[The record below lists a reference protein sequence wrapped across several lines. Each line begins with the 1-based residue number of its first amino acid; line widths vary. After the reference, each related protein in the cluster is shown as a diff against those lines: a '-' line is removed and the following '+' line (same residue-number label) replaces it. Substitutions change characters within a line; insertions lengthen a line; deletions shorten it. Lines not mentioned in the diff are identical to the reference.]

1 MESIFQ
7 KSKYLVLILSSFFM
21 WEAAVSAA
29 EKSAEEHTI
38 TFRAQGMPTPTQVDI
53 GSVAMREVV
62 RVYMDQ
68 NPHLRIEAFAMPAVG
83 GTSSMDSGPLMA
95 ISAGVPPHAIYVNFR
110 QSSTYIKQGFLEPM
124 EILLARVTSE
134 NERVRQADDKG
145 NWLEDPTE
153 EEVEAMLE
161 QIKARVLDR
170 VWPVVYRPENLGN
183 TGKHHVWALPI
194 GNLVQALY
202 YRKDLF
208 HAAGLDPE
216 KPPQDWEELLEY
228 SRILT
233 IPEKSQFGMLFPLGH
248 AISWG
253 AYFLLV
259 SNGAEAMHMDENG
272 RWGAAFNSPQAAES
286 IYYFWRLMREPFERD
301 GKIIV
306 GAAGLHGNATVEW
319 NRGKVAMRAAT
330 LDSDMLGT
338 INPQLVGIAPLPKSP
353 IGSQGGEVNA
363 RMLGVFTGSTPE
375 QKIEVARFIWF
386 LTSDEAHAIRTRVF
400 VDNGYGQF
408 VNPDM
413 LQKFGYESYLKR
425 VPQNWRRAYEIAVAS
440 GVPEPYGDNTQNIYR
455 FMSRP
460 INEVLEMDLSK
471 MTRESAIAMIE
482 GMLDKTVQE
491 VNHDVL
497 LQLTPEQQSFRNTIA
512 WIVIA
517 SVAAMFVFGFIHIWK
532 YFSAVSGPSQA
543 RGHWRKYIWGY
554 LLVIPGVVL
563 VLMWSYLPLI
573 IGGFSIAF
581 MDYRIVQDSIWVG
594 VQNFANVLFDERFWS
609 SLGRTFYF
617 VSLTIG
623 LGFWPPI
630 LLAILLQEVP
640 TNFAKYF
647 YRTIFYLPSVL
658 IGVVV
663 MFLWM
668 QLYNP
673 GENGILNQLLMS
685 LNNLGPIS
693 ATLLKWMFLLLWL
706 SFLGVLI
713 WLPVRLEEM
722 SRSMKVLLWII
733 GGALTFLTLS
743 PVISPAFSGHFSE
756 AAGAIGS
763 LFGRF
768 NIEPLRWTQSPDM
781 AMLCIIIP
789 GIWASTG
796 PGCIIYLAALKSVP
810 DELYEA
816 AEIDGAG
823 HWHKIF
829 YIVLPRL
836 KYLIVI
842 QFVAAVISAFKGG
855 EEMIL
860 VMTGGGPLDATTILS
875 LEIFFRT
882 FVELN
887 FGLGTAMAWIIGA
900 LLIAFTAY
908 QLKLLSRAEFK
919 AAG

>member
-7 KSKYLVLILSSFFM
+7 KSKYLVLILSSFLICGGPAVAEDE
-21 WEAAVSAA
+21 EATQS
-29 EKSAEEHTI
+29 HI
-38 TFRAQGMPTPTQVDI
+38 TFRAQGLPTPTQVDI
-53 GSVAMREVV
+53 GAVASREVL
-62 RVYMDQ
+62 RAYLER
-68 NPHLRIEAFAMPAVG
+68 NPHVKIEPFTMPAVG

-110 QSSTYIKQGFLEPM
+110 QSSTYIKQGFLEPL

-134 NERVRQADDKG
+134 NERVRQTDDKG

-153 EEVEAMLE
+153 EEINLMLG
-161 QIKARVLDR
+161 QIRERVQDR

-183 TGKHHVWALPI
+183 QGQHHVWSLPI
-194 GNLVQALY
+194 GTLVQALF

-208 HAAGLDPE
+208 HASGLDPDR
-216 KPPQDWEELLEY
+216 PPQNWEELLEY
-228 SRILT
+228 SRALT
-233 IPEKSQFGMLFPLGH
+233 IPEKSQYGMLFGH
-248 AISWG
+248 GHGISWS

-259 SNGAEAMHMDENG
+259 SNGAEAMRMDEEG
-272 RWGAAFNSPQAAES
+272 RWSAAFNSRQAAES
-286 IYYFWRLMREPFERD
+286 IYFFWRLLREPFERD

-306 GAAGLHGNATVEW
+306 GGAGLHGNATQDW
-319 NRGKVAMRAAT
+319 NRGKVGMRAST
-330 LDSDMLGT
+330 LDVDMLGT
-338 INPQLVGIAPLPKSP
+338 INPQLVGIAPLPESP
-353 IGSQGGEVNA
+353 IGGQGGEVNA

-375 QKIEVARFIWF
+375 QKLEVARFIWF
-386 LTSDEAHAIRTRVF
+386 FTSDEAHEIRTRVF
-400 VDNGYGQF
+400 VENGFGQF
-408 VNPDM
+408 VNPD
-413 LQKFGYESYLKR
+413 LLVKYGYESYLKR
-425 VPQNWRRAYEIAVAS
+425 IPPSWRRAYEIALAS

-460 INEVLEMDLSK
+460 INEVLEMNLVGQDK
-471 MTRESAIAMIE
+471 DEVIAMIE
-482 GMLDKTVQE
+482 GMLDRTVQE

-497 LQLTPEQQSFRNTIA
+497 LQLTPEEQSFRNSIA
-512 WIVIA
+512 WIVILA
-517 SVAAMFVFGFIHIWK
+517 VATVFVFGFVHIWK
-532 YFSAVSGPSQA
+532 YFTEVSGPA
-543 RGHWRKYIWGY
+543 HAKGHWKKYIWGY
-554 LLVIPGVVL
+554 LLVLPGVLL
-563 VLMWSYLPLI
+563 VLMWSYLPLL

-581 MDYRIVQDSIWVG
+581 MDYRVVQDSIWVG
-594 VQNFANVLFDERFWS
+594 VQNFANVLFDDRFWS
-609 SLGRTFYF
+609 SLWRTFYF
-617 VSLTIG
+617 VALTIG

-647 YRTIFYLPSVL
+647 YRTVFYLPSVL

-668 QLYNP
+668 QLYSP
-673 GENGILNQLLMS
+673 GPNGILNQLLMS
-685 LNNLGPIS
+685 LNNLGAFP
-693 ATLLKWMFLLLWL
+693 ATMLKWMFLLLWG
-706 SFLGVLI
+706 SFLAVLI
-713 WLPVRLEEM
+713 WLPIRLEEM
-722 SRSMKVLLWII
+722 TRPLKVSLWVV
-733 GGALTFLTLS
+733 GGALTFVTLS
-743 PVISPAFSGHFSE
+743 PVISPIFNGHFAE
-756 AAGAIGS
+756 AAGVLGS
-763 LFGRF
+763 LFGKF

-789 GIWASTG
+789 GVWASTG

-829 YIVLPRL
+829 YIILPRL

-860 VMTGGGPLDATTILS
+860 VMTGGGPNDATTILS